1 MWLWLGMGGRSDLD
15 EGKHSRNEILLL
27 YYRTRVNQ
35 QVCTMPTTTL
45 LNTVNME
52 RNYMQ
57 SVGNI
62 EETSSQD
69 TRKCDTSKE
78 QKEGQRL
85 YVPCQRLLT

>member
-1 MWLWLGMGGRSDLD
+1 
-15 EGKHSRNEILLL
+15 
-27 YYRTRVNQ
+27 
-35 QVCTMPTTTL
+35 
-45 LNTVNME
+45 
-52 RNYMQ
+52 MQ